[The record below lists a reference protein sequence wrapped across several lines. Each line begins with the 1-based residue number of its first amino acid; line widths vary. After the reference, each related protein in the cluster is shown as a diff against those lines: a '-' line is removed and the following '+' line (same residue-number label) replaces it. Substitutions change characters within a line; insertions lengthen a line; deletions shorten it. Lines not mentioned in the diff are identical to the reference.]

1 MKKLLL
7 TSCAILGIFFFSNT
21 QSFAQTQQ
29 GQIEI
34 GPGLAYGGKSGDLG
48 ISVDGYY
55 RINENFR
62 AGAAF
67 TYFFSENNTTNIAI
81 DLNGNYIFYEENQL
95 MAYGIA
101 GLDIFIWSIDIDS
114 DIVDASGSELG
125 LNLGAGLEY
134 ALDFGNLFGELK
146 FAGIGGNYDQLVIGA
161 GIRFPI

>member
-48 ISVDGYY
+48 ISVDDYY

-62 AGAAF
+62 SGAAL
-67 TYFFSENNTTNIAI
+67 TYLFSENIISYLSIAFNRI
-81 DLNGNYIFYEENQL
+81 YIFYDEDQL
-95 MAYGIA
+95 IAYSNA
-101 GLDIFIWSIDIDS
+101 RLDIFIWSIDIHS
-114 DIVDASGSELG
+114 DIADASGSELG
-125 LNLGAGLEY
+125 VNLGAGLEY
-134 ALDFGNLFGELK
+134 TLDFGNLFGVLK
-146 FAGIGGNYDQLVIGA
+146 FAGIAGNYD
-161 GIRFPI
+161 